1 MREEE
6 GALKRKKGLK
16 GKGKEEREIGS
27 RALLPVVGHSIGL
40 VLSFCDY
47 YAYIIFF
54 FLSFVFP
61 CGLVFNVLSM
71 MLWGPSHLESEENLE
86 PSWNHVGRGRIQCMV
101 HTLNIQCVYI
111 II

>member
-6 GALKRKKGLK
+6 GALKRKKGWK
-16 GKGKEEREIGS
+16 GKGKEEREINRGPGLAACCWAQ
-27 RALLPVVGHSIGL
+27 RTGL

-47 YAYIIFF
+47 AYIIFS

-71 MLWGPSHLESEENLE
+71 MLWGPSHLESEEILE
-86 PSWNHVGRGRIQCMV
+86 PSWNHVGRLVEEGSSAWCM
-101 HTLNIQCVYI
+101 H
-111 II
+111 